1 MNCRI
6 GKKINQENFYL
17 YAIEKQKI
25 PMNND
30 EVIIHRNSQTLLPI
44 NTGNERI
51 IFYHNLIGS
60 VIDVQVYQKDFFFLT
75 GMYFP
80 SLFNRIVSEII
91 FFQ

>member
-6 GKKINQENFYL
+6 GSKINQEIFYL
-17 YAIEKQKI
+17 YAINQRKV

-44 NTGNERI
+44 NTGNEKI
-51 IFYHNLIGS
+51 IFYDNLIG
-60 VIDVQVYQKDFFFLT
+60 IIIGVQAYQKYFFFLQAW
-75 GMYFP
+75 YFP
-80 SLFNRIVSEII
+80 NLFNRIVSKII